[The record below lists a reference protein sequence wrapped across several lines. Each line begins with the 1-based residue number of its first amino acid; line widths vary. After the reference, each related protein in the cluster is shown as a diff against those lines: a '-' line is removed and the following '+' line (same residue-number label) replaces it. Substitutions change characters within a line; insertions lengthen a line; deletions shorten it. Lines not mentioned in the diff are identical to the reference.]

1 MEIKII
7 YRPNKGIGILVIKA
21 IIGQRSIALF
31 IYLSFATCNM
41 NKTRKFYIGARS

>member
-21 IIGQRSIALF
+21 IIGQRSIALR
-31 IYLSFATCNM
+31 IHLSFATCNM
-41 NKTRKFYIGARS
+41 DKSRKLNIGARS